1 MNVVFL
7 LAVFICAGDGHS
19 WEEERP
25 EQDSPVWKGA
35 DMTDNRGK
43 GGQKQGSSVHTSG
56 VGWWCRQSAARP

>member
-43 GGQKQGSSVHTSG
+43 GGQKQRLFSAYFR
-56 VGWWCRQSAARP
+56 GWVVVQAICC

>member
-25 EQDSPVWKGA
+25 KQDSHVWKGT
-35 DMTDNRGK
+35 DMTATVAKVARSK
-43 GGQKQGSSVHTSG
+43 GSSVHTSG